1 MNMLG
6 LGMLGYLGIF
16 QVAIILIYLTS
27 FFIGFGVLHAY
38 LIYEKKAWLKNVL
51 ASGDYSD
58 EVAQKLQLA
67 ATPNQSFP
75 LYKYLK
81 FYLSSV
87 GVVLAVSGILT
98 ITLPESMGND
108 MAKLLVFIP
117 VVIGAIFYFMY
128 QGPMKGNGLFR
139 ELTGLFSFVGF
150 AITFNAFFPVYEI
163 DWFRTDLLIYI
174 TLIVGLFLISHLES
188 VIASYVYI
196 IAVII
201 ASFAI
206 PSTLYGGS
214 KWLEFLHLFIWP
226 FGFASLF
233 YWGPRIKE
241 ASKIELREITFGVL
255 FMIMVIALG
264 INNTYGFEVLAMV
277 VILPSLYFFSKVYY
291 AKAIWFLEKPIQTA
305 IVTIIIYALAAFSF
319 DGVMD
324 NVLGSTSVYTSNW
337 GIMKIFSLLIIAG
350 IGFYGYS
357 QYQDNFEHKPASI
370 NLKLLGGIGV
380 IFIASFMG
388 SEYYGYYLP
397 FLYALYLGYDYT
409 MMGIKSKN
417 EIVMM
422 TGVTIAL
429 IVFIGKIVELLQ
441 NELND
446 RMAIGGLMVGIGVI
460 LIGTVYFLRFQ
471 WTVTNSAHSIN
482 ESMSQSS
489 DTLDR

>member
-1 MNMLG
+1 
-6 LGMLGYLGIF
+6 
-16 QVAIILIYLTS
+16 
-27 FFIGFGVLHAY
+27 
-38 LIYEKKAWLKNVL
+38 
-51 ASGDYSD
+51 
-58 EVAQKLQLA
+58 
-67 ATPNQSFP
+67 
-75 LYKYLK
+75 
-81 FYLSSV
+81 
-87 GVVLAVSGILT
+87 
-98 ITLPESMGND
+98 
-108 MAKLLVFIP
+108 
-117 VVIGAIFYFMY
+117 MY